1 MHKKKGDVIRRQS
14 IRYIVEDDAPLLE
27 INSLDRGDVDADE
40 DEIQKIDSLFM
51 YDDEEDVYRVNSQRK
66 SRLKTNDK
74 HMDSEV
80 EFTQTTIKSEKENSG
95 EDENINIPNMTKIN
109 SNVKNTGPLFLIML
123 SYLIF
128 SIIELFFGCYS
139 NSITLM
145 ADASHYFAES
155 SCFCI
160 YIIAIYTS
168 RKRAT
173 NDMSFGFHRGEII
186 GVLVRATFLLGFSFW
201 LLYYTILSFIH
212 NEPVNG
218 LVIIILGIISTLFY
232 LIMGLILIYIGINN
246 TISFET
252 NNTCQHKHSEE
263 DLNCNSIRTSFTH
276 VIFNSL
282 QSCIIILAGVL
293 VYFMPS
299 ILYIDP
305 ICSLILI
312 SVLLYNA
319 FNHIKGSIQILMEG
333 SPLEFDVEK
342 LKDDLLGIKGVIDV
356 HDIHV
361 WSLSIGKLS
370 MSCHLITSDPQNS
383 LITAREIIKK
393 RYNINHTTIQVEL
406 NKNKKNKCK
415 GNMH

>member
-1 MHKKKGDVIRRQS
+1 MHKNADDIKRRQS
-14 IRYIVEDDAPLLE
+14 IRYIVEDDAPLLQF
-27 INSLDRGDVDADE
+27 NSLDRGDIDDDE
-40 DEIQKIDSLFM
+40 VPKVNSLFM
-51 YDDEEDVYRVNSQRK
+51 YNDEEDVYRINSLKK
-66 SRLKTNDK
+66 SRQKQNDK
-74 HMDSEV
+74 HMESDV
-80 EFTQTTIKSEKENSG
+80 EFTQTTIKSEKEISG
-95 EDENINIPNMTKIN
+95 EDEIINIPTLTKIN
-109 SNVKNTGPLFLIML
+109 SNEKNIGPLFLIML
-123 SYLIF
+123 SYLFF
-128 SIIELFFGCYS
+128 SIIELLFGYYS

-173 NDMSFGFHRGEII
+173 NDLSFGFHRGEII

-201 LLYYTILSFIH
+201 LLYYTILSFMH

-218 LVIIILGIISTLFY
+218 LVIIIFGIISTLFY
-232 LIMGLILIYIGINN
+232 LIMGLILIYVGINN
-246 TISFET
+246 NISFET
-252 NNTCQHKHSEE
+252 INTCNHKHSGE
-263 DLNCNSIRTSFTH
+263 DMNCNSIRTSFTH
-276 VIFNSL
+276 VIINSL

-305 ICSLILI
+305 ICSLLLI

-319 FNHIKGSIQILMEG
+319 CNHIEGSIQILMEG

-393 RYNINHTTIQVEL
+393 RYKITHTTIQVEL
-406 NKNKKNKCK
+406 DKKNKNRCK
-415 GNMH
+415 GNLH

>member
-1 MHKKKGDVIRRQS
+1 MHKNNGDINRRQS
-14 IRYIVEDDAPLLE
+14 IKYIVEDDAPLLKF
-27 INSLDRGDVDADE
+27 NSLDRGDIDE
-40 DEIQKIDSLFM
+40 DEVHKISSLFM
-51 YDDEEDVYRVNSQRK
+51 YNDEEDVYRVNSRRKLK
-66 SRLKTNDK
+66 SRLSDK
-74 HMDSEV
+74 HLDSEV
-80 EFTQTTIKSEKENSG
+80 DFTQTTIKSEKEISG
-95 EDENINIPNMTKIN
+95 EDENINVPIMDKIN
-109 SNVKNTGPLFLIML
+109 SSEKNIFPLFLIMF
-123 SYLIF
+123 SYLFF
-128 SIIELFFGCYS
+128 SIIELFFGYYS
-139 NSITLM
+139 NSIILM

-168 RKRAT
+168 RKKAT
-173 NDMSFGFHRGEII
+173 NNMSFGFHRGEII

-201 LLYYTILSFIH
+201 LLYYTLISFIH
-212 NEPVNG
+212 NDPVNG

-232 LIMGLILIYIGINN
+232 LIMGLILIYVGINN
-246 TISFET
+246 NISFGT
-252 NNTCQHKHSEE
+252 INTCHHKHSED

-282 QSCIIILAGVL
+282 QSCIIIVAGVL

-319 FNHIKGSIQILMEG
+319 YNHIEGSIQILMEG

-361 WSLSIGKLS
+361 WSLSIGKIS

-383 LITAREIIKK
+383 LIAAREIVKK
-393 RYNINHTTIQVEL
+393 RYNITHTTIQVEL

-415 GNMH
+415 GNLH

>member
-1 MHKKKGDVIRRQS
+1 MHKNNGDINRRQS
-14 IRYIVEDDAPLLE
+14 IKYIVEDDAPLLKF
-27 INSLDRGDVDADE
+27 NSLDRGDIEE
-40 DEIQKIDSLFM
+40 DEVHKISSLFM
-51 YDDEEDVYRVNSQRK
+51 YNDEEDIYRVNSRRKLK
-66 SRLKTNDK
+66 SRLSDK
-74 HMDSEV
+74 HLDSEV
-80 EFTQTTIKSEKENSG
+80 DFTQTTIKSEKEISG
-95 EDENINIPNMTKIN
+95 EDENINVPIMDKIN
-109 SNVKNTGPLFLIML
+109 SSEKNIFPLFLIMF
-123 SYLIF
+123 SYLFF
-128 SIIELFFGCYS
+128 SIIELFFGYYS
-139 NSITLM
+139 NSIILM

-168 RKRAT
+168 RKKAT
-173 NDMSFGFHRGEII
+173 NNMSFGFHRGEII

-201 LLYYTILSFIH
+201 LLYYTLISFIH
-212 NEPVNG
+212 NDPVNG

-232 LIMGLILIYIGINN
+232 LIMGLILIYVGINN
-246 TISFET
+246 NISFGT
-252 NNTCQHKHSEE
+252 INTCHHKHSED

-282 QSCIIILAGVL
+282 QSCIIIVAGVL

-319 FNHIKGSIQILMEG
+319 YNHIEGSIQILMEG

-361 WSLSIGKLS
+361 WSLSIGKIS

-383 LITAREIIKK
+383 LIAAREIVKK
-393 RYNINHTTIQVEL
+393 RYNITHTTIQVEL

-415 GNMH
+415 GNLH